1 MADKT
6 LSSYPSI
13 SADDIDENTRIAV
26 VTGSVG
32 RNRQLPGPQ
41 LGKFVDRKGYTNP
54 MARAGVG
61 YPQAPVDY
69 AGGIFVD
76 STELTV
82 VFNERLFQPV
92 AAALPFVTTE
102 AFNPS
107 LWNVVQGVS
116 TSLLKANDGAALIGF
131 IQDGPGAVLRTLE
144 RKSREQT
151 SPEDFGA
158 IGDGQPHFLS
168 ERFSTLQEAQE
179 AYPFV
184 TSLTQSIDWAAITAA
199 VLTGRQVLG
208 SPTANYMLS
217 QSVEM
222 IDASC
227 LFDGRQ
233 CQITAMSGSFPT
245 FSVIANYG
253 AQVAVN
259 AIEMAVVDYTEG
271 QGGGATPTHS
281 LVVSTTTGFS
291 VGDIIKVMSDDFI
304 PGSRAADL
312 ERIGE
317 HTAVGGID
325 ANRINLYSYLFE
337 KYVSNIRVARM
348 NSDVLVD
355 IRNFRSDYVEPGNAA
370 IVYVQGCLAP
380 DVSGIRAMRAKSE
393 TVEFVSC
400 LFDRTHNIVTS
411 NGTTDFTTGAYAYGV
426 VEYGCEFGMHSDLF
440 GYQIRHVY
448 TDGSLIT
455 QPNDERTYRYGRTKG
470 SAVVNSKGWLCQ
482 NAAFDTHWSSHGIQ
496 FMGCHGYAPFNGPN
510 SSQRNFQ
517 LRGSFGLVQ
526 DCVSYGG
533 TGVNVFQ
540 GVAHPEACQGN
551 RIENLSHFF
560 LKESQGRAAIQITG
574 QSANEDTIP
583 TVYVDGL
590 VTNQDNSGTYP
601 HVVATRGIARVS
613 RPTMV
618 TKQGGANVACAF
630 LADEGGQ
637 IYVDGGSVDA
647 RGASGT
653 GLRLCKMGPGS
664 RIELSNLQVQGQ
676 FTHLLDGQQNND
688 IMFDCRDVRL
698 DRALA
703 QGPGYTNSLSSNIRV
718 DYTVGFRRTSRAV
731 FAQTYAQAGDKVLS
745 LERRGGRTLH
755 FSATVSAGTGVTRIS
770 TIDAGAM
777 DGQELVIRNS
787 SSSVAL
793 LRVAAN
799 AAIAISADRD
809 LAPGAL
815 LRLIYS
821 DAAAAWLPA

>member
-1 MADKT
+1 V
-6 LSSYPSI
+6 SSNI
-13 SADDIDENTRIAV
+13 
-26 VTGSVG
+26 
-32 RNRQLPGPQ
+32 
-41 LGKFVDRKGYTNP
+41 
-54 MARAGVG
+54 
-61 YPQAPVDY
+61 
-69 AGGIFVD
+69 
-76 STELTV
+76 
-82 VFNERLFQPV
+82 
-92 AAALPFVTTE
+92 
-102 AFNPS
+102 
-107 LWNVVQGVS
+107 
-116 TSLLKANDGAALIGF
+116 LKADDGAALLGF
-131 IQDGPGAVLRTLE
+131 IQDGPGAVLQTLGQ
-144 RKSREQT
+144 KSCEQT

-168 ERFSTLQEAQE
+168 ERFSTLQEAQVT
-179 AYPFV
+179 YPFA

-199 VLTGRQVLG
+199 ISTGRQVLG
-208 SPTANYMLS
+208 NTAANYMLS

-233 CQITAMSGSFPT
+233 CQMTAMSGSFPT

-253 AQVAVN
+253 AQVPVS
-259 AIEMAVVDYTEG
+259 AIEMSVVDYTEG

-281 LVVSTTTGFS
+281 LVVNSTDGFA

-312 ERIGE
+312 ERLGE

-337 KYVSNIRVARM
+337 KYVSNIRAARM
-348 NSDVLVD
+348 NASVLVD
-355 IRNFRSDYVEPGNAA
+355 IRNFRSDYVEPGNAS
-370 IVYVQGCLAP
+370 IVYVQGCMAP

-400 LFDRTHNIVTS
+400 LFGRTHDIVTS
-411 NGTTDFTTGAYAYGV
+411 NGATDFTTGAYAYGV
-426 VEYGCEFGMHSDLF
+426 VEYGCEFGMHSNLF
-440 GYQIRHVY
+440 GHQIRHVY
-448 TDGSLIT
+448 TDGSLIA
-455 QPNDERTYRYGRTKG
+455 QPNDTRTYRYGRTKG

-496 FMGCHGYAPFNGPN
+496 FIGCYGYAPFNGPN

-526 DCVSYGG
+526 NCVSYGG

-560 LKESQGRAAIQITG
+560 LKESQGRAAVQITG

-583 TVYVDGL
+583 TINVDAL
-590 VTNQDNSGTYP
+590 VTNQDNSGIYP
-601 HVVATRGIARVS
+601 HVIATRGIVRIS

-618 TKQGGANVACAF
+618 TKQGGTNVACAF

-637 IYVDGGSVDA
+637 IYVDQGSVDA

-664 RIELSNLQVQGQ
+664 RIELNGLQVHGQ

-688 IMFDCRDVRL
+688 IVFDCRDVQL
-698 DRALA
+698 DRPLA
-703 QGPGYTNSLSSNIRV
+703 QAQGYTNSLSSNVRV
-718 DYTVGFRRTSRAV
+718 DYTVGFRRTTRAV
-731 FAQTYAQAGDKVLS
+731 FAQTYAQAGDKILS

-755 FSATVSAGTGVTRIS
+755 FSATVSVATAVTRIS
-770 TIDAGAM
+770 SIDAGAM

-787 SSSVAL
+787 GGSVAL

-799 AAIAISADRD
+799 AVIAIGADRD
-809 LAPGAL
+809 LAPGAV

-821 DAAAAWLPA
+821 DAAGAWLPA